1 MKRVVARN
9 KLHFNQ
15 LTSYGDAQMSKFVS
29 VGLIAAAMFATPA
42 MADWVDKNGVVIHE
56 SRVVHCIRAPDV
68 GQYASAPYNQ
78 PPCEPATQGAGL
90 NRGWRDSNGAVID
103 PSRVV
108 HCIRAPDEGQY
119 AGGPYKQPPCEPAMW
134 REQR

>member
-42 MADWVDKNGVVIHE
+42 MADWVDKNGVVVHE
-56 SRVVHCIRAPDV
+56 
-68 GQYASAPYNQ
+68 
-78 PPCEPATQGAGL
+78 
-90 NRGWRDSNGAVID
+90 
-103 PSRVV
+103 SRVV
-108 HCIRAPDEGQY
+108 HCIRAPDEGQF

-134 REQR
+134 REPR